1 VKTGPSGPVF
11 VGEIGV
17 EAMLYRFLHMTAA
30 ADNGYRDRLRGATG
44 TAHVRLDARF
54 AQGLRTPAQYRT
66 YVLGMQAFVSN
77 AERALALANLRPAWK
92 AWRDPARTAWL
103 DEDLTAIGIPA
114 LAEGPRMAINGDADA
129 AGLFYVIEGSA
140 LGATQLLGDAQAL
153 GHGPGTG
160 ATFLCRHG
168 GFGAGKRWRAFVA
181 DLERADF
188 DTGSERA
195 MLESA
200 ARAFA
205 SAEHEFHRAE
215 LANQTFTAGR

>member
-1 VKTGPSGPVF
+1 
-11 VGEIGV
+11 
-17 EAMLYRFLHMTAA
+17 MTAA

-44 TAHVRLDARF
+44 TAHVRLDTRF
-54 AQGLRTPAQYRT
+54 AQGLRTHAQYRT
-66 YVLGMQAFVSN
+66 YVLGMRAFIAN
-77 AERALALANLRPAWK
+77 AERALAAAALQPGWR

-103 DEDLTAIGIPA
+103 DDDLSAIGLPP
-114 LAEGPRMAINGDADA
+114 LSDGPPLSVAGDADA
-129 AGLFYVIEGSA
+129 AGLLYVIEGSA

-160 ATFLCRHG
+160 ATFLSRHG

-188 DTGSERA
+188 DPGSERA

-205 SAEHEFHRAE
+205 CAEHEFHRADR
-215 LANQTFTAGR
+215 AHTASNEGR

>member
-1 VKTGPSGPVF
+1 
-11 VGEIGV
+11 
-17 EAMLYRFLHMTAA
+17 MTAA
-30 ADNGYRDRLRGATG
+30 ADNGYRDRLRGATN

-54 AQGLRTPAQYRT
+54 AKGLQTAARYRT
-66 YVLGMQAFVSN
+66 YIVGMQAFIAN
-77 AERALALANLRPAWK
+77 AERALASANLGPTWR
-92 AWRDPARTAWL
+92 AWRDPSRTPWL
-103 DEDLTAIGIPA
+103 DEDLLALDLPA
-114 LAEGPRMAINGDADA
+114 LPDGPLLAIDTDADA
-129 AGLFYVIEGSA
+129 AGLLYVIEGSA

-181 DLERADF
+181 ALENADF
-188 DTGSERA
+188 DDAAERA
-195 MLESA
+195 MLASA

-215 LANQTFTAGR
+215 LAA

>member
-1 VKTGPSGPVF
+1 MVF
-11 VGEIGV
+11 
-17 EAMLYRFLHMTAA
+17 RMTAA

-44 TAHVRLDARF
+44 TAHVRLDSRF
-54 AQGLRTPAQYRT
+54 AQGLRTAAQYRT
-66 YVLGMQAFVSN
+66 YVLGMQAFIAN
-77 AERALALANLRPAWK
+77 AERALAHANLRPAWS

-103 DEDLTAIGIPA
+103 DDDLSAIDIPA
-114 LAEGPRMAINGDADA
+114 LAEGPRLSVDGDAAA

-160 ATFLCRHG
+160 ATFLSRHG
-168 GFGAGKRWRAFVA
+168 GFGAGKRWRAFVS

-188 DTGSERA
+188 DTGCERR

-215 LANQTFTAGR
+215 LAKQPLTEGR